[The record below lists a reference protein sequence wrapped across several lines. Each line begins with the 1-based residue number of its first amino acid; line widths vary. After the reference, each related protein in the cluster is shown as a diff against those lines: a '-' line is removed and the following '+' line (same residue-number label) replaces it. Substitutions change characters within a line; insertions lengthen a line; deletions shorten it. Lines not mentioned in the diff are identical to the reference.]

1 MVLIVALVLLT
12 FAPQALA
19 QGDAA
24 DRTVGEVMRDIDRWK
39 IPLLGIG
46 ALLVLAILV
55 AGGLLRPGGFE
66 KAGLR
71 DIGPLGWPVWIFAA
85 LIVLLAQ
92 SSAHGILV
100 GTGALDRLGGED
112 GLSGEQASIV
122 IALAGYAFGAIAG
135 FGMLYILHK
144 SAPEGGLRVSLVDLP
159 LGFGC
164 FILAYP
170 LVQLAAIGAVAL
182 YQSFQDGRRP
192 DPIAHDVLQR
202 IHEQFATNTQD
213 VWTWLTITAAVLG
226 APIVEELVYR
236 VFIQSALL
244 KMLKSPWVSIITTS
258 LIFTGMHRAVAGD
271 GAPVPWHA
279 LIPIFAL
286 GVTMGVA
293 YERSRRV
300 GVPIAMHMCFNALM
314 VTLTILG
321 SGEPRSVDGASERQ
335 GQRQSERV
343 REPRPDAE
351 EPDPRYMERVP

>member
-1 MVLIVALVLLT
+1 MVLIVALVLLA

-19 QGDAA
+19 QGDTA
-24 DRTVGEVMRDIDRWK
+24 DRTVGEVMDDIDKWK

-46 ALLVLAILV
+46 TLLVLAILV

-71 DIGPLGWPVWIFAA
+71 DIGPLAWPVWLFAA

-92 SSAHGILV
+92 SSAQGILL
-100 GTGALDRLGGED
+100 GTGALDKLGGEN
-112 GLSGEQASIV
+112 GLSDEQATIV
-122 IALAGYAFGAIAG
+122 IALAGYGFGAIAG

-144 SAPEGGLRVSLVDLP
+144 SAPEGGLKVSPVDLP

-170 LVQLAAIGAVAL
+170 LVQLAAIGAVAI
-182 YQSFQDGRRP
+182 YKSFQDGQSP

-213 VWTWLTITAAVLG
+213 VWTWLTISAAVIG
-226 APIVEELVYR
+226 APIVEELIYR

-244 KMLKSPWVSIITTS
+244 KMLKSPWVSIIATS
-258 LIFTGMHRAVAGD
+258 LIFTAMHRAAGD
-271 GAPVPWHA
+271 GSPVPWHA
-279 LIPIFAL
+279 LIPLLAL
-286 GVTMGVA
+286 GITMGVA
-293 YERSRRV
+293 YERTRRV

-321 SGEPRSVDGASERQ
+321 SGEPRTIEQAPEREGA
-335 GQRQSERV
+335 RQSERIP
-343 REPRPDAE
+343 EPRPDAE
-351 EPDPRYMERVP
+351 DPDPEYMERVP